1 MEWRP
6 AAQWLCAAGRQLWWT
21 SHVTCHN
28 ANCRERVIAVPK
40 AHRRVSWRERG
51 GLLKLAATPLKVVCS
66 ISVPEDIELGP
77 ESQSGPIHH
86 GTAMGGLRLY
96 PKRNGRKQAWLA
108 AKGGP
113 EEYTVMEERLWTT
126 AESRIPLAAW
136 TYHLGHRGHIEI
148 HDVSITRNTPQR
160 SLAAF
165 NMVETLPGA

>member
-1 MEWRP
+1 MP
-6 AAQWLCAAGRQLWWT
+6 L
-21 SHVTCHN
+21 
-28 ANCRERVIAVPK
+28 
-40 AHRRVSWRERG
+40 RG
-51 GLLKLAATPLKVVCS
+51 GLLELAATPLKVVCS

-126 AESRIPLAAW
+126 AGEQDPSGGMDIPSWASRS
-136 TYHLGHRGHIEI
+136 HRDPRCQH
-148 HDVSITRNTPQR
+148 H
-160 SLAAF
+160 
-165 NMVETLPGA
+165 